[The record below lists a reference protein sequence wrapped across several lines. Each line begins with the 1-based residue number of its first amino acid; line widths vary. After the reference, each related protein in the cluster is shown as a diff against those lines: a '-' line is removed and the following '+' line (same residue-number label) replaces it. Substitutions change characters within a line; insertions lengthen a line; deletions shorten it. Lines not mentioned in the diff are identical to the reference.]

1 MTAAFAPDSEPD
13 GPAFAASRA
22 PAIFDRLS
30 VSRRWAWLGQP
41 VTYALGALLLTLLGS
56 GATLMAPRLLDPA
69 AFGTFAL
76 LTSLFT
82 YAGRADLGLSQLAD
96 KQIPGRPTT
105 IATRAALEILN
116 ALWVVGTIVLA
127 ATLPLVLLFTG
138 KDATLP
144 MLGTMLAVAGGIMA
158 MIANGPVT
166 LYRAGS
172 RVWEF
177 TVLALILQLGM
188 TVPRLAGL
196 MFGGVTGSFAALAAY
211 YTLCAV
217 LFARPLPL
225 PAQRPSFVS
234 MARLALPLFAFNAS
248 WVFYLSANRWVSS
261 TLSSPHDLGLF
272 SFGASLAMIGLGL
285 MSTIAQVRYPKLLAR
300 MVDPSPERD
309 AAIIEKELLRVALGL
324 AVVALISIFAA
335 GNVIAFVFPAYEAA
349 TPATIAL
356 AVSCVPVG
364 TMVWIVPMII
374 VRSTAPGRD
383 ALILTVVGLLTLI
396 AGMIGGNYLAGIE
409 GQAWGN
415 VAAALLMLAAMA
427 ILMCRLGMVTL
438 AVSGRIIG
446 VQALIL
452 AVLAF
457 LCFLYPAQAATS
469 GATEATASPAGWSTV
484 FDEDFSTLDL
494 RSNGKGV
501 WQPHYPTG
509 ARTNAGNKELEY
521 YVDPRPNHDSAQ
533 IQALAP
539 YAIEN
544 GVLTIRASEIPPELR
559 SQSNGL
565 HYASGLINTAG
576 RFSFT
581 YGSVEIRA
589 KVPAGRGLWPAFW
602 LLPEDRTWPPEIDVF
617 EILGDDTNTLHVT
630 AHSGLH
636 IPVGAASAQ
645 TGRAVR
651 VNDLSS
657 DFHVYGLTW
666 TKEKL
671 VWSLDGKQ
679 VFKAKTP
686 ADLSKPMFLV
696 LNLAVGGTWPGSPDA
711 TTKLPASLLVD
722 WIRVRQPDDGNS
734 GKDKGNTQ

>member
-1 MTAAFAPDSEPD
+1 MTAAFAPDSEPER
-13 GPAFAASRA
+13 PAFAASRA
-22 PAIFDRLS
+22 PALFDRLS
-30 VSRRWAWLGQP
+30 MSKRWAWLGQP
-41 VTYALGALLLTLLGS
+41 ATYAIGALVLTLLGS
-56 GATLMAPRLLDPA
+56 GATLMAPRLLDPT

-96 KQIPGRPTT
+96 KQIPGRQTT
-105 IATRAALEILN
+105 VAARAALEILN
-116 ALWVVGTIVLA
+116 TLWVVGMVVLA
-127 ATLPLVLLFTG
+127 ATLPLVFLLTG
-138 KDATLP
+138 GGATLP
-144 MLGTMLAVAGGIMA
+144 LLGTVLAIGGGIMA

-166 LYRAGS
+166 LYRASS

-211 YTLCAV
+211 YTLCAL
-217 LFARPLPL
+217 LFARPLPML
-225 PAQRPSFVS
+225 TQRPSFMS

-300 MVDPSPERD
+300 MIDRSPQRD
-309 AAIIEKELLRVALGL
+309 AVIIERELLRVALGL
-324 AVVALISIFAA
+324 AVIALVSIVAA
-335 GNVIAFVFPAYEAA
+335 GRVIAFAFPAYEEA

-356 AVSCVPVG
+356 AVSCIPLG

-374 VRSTAPGRD
+374 VRSTRPGRD
-383 ALILTVVGLLTLI
+383 ALMLTVVGLVTLVV
-396 AGMIGGNYLAGIE
+396 GMAAGNYLAGIE

-427 ILMCRLGMVTL
+427 ILMYRLGMVTL
-438 AVSGRIIG
+438 MACGRIIG

-452 AVLAF
+452 AILAF
-457 LCFLYPAQAATS
+457 LSFLHPAQAAGS
-469 GATEATASPAGWSTV
+469 DTEAAAPAAVWKTV
-484 FDEDFSTLDL
+484 FTDDFSTLDL
-494 RSNGKGV
+494 RSNGKGM
-501 WQPHYPTG
+501 WQPYYPTG
-509 ARTNAGNKELEY
+509 ERTNAGNKELEY
-521 YVDPRPNHDSAQ
+521 YVDPRPNQDSTA
-533 IQALAP
+533 IQALKP
-539 YAIEN
+539 YSVEN
-544 GVLTIRASEIPPELR
+544 GVLTIRASEIPQDLR
-559 SQSNGL
+559 SQSKGL
-565 HYASGLINTAG
+565 RYASGLLNTAG

-617 EILGDDTNTLHVT
+617 EILGHEPGTLHVT

-636 IPVGAASAQ
+636 IPAGAGSAQ
-645 TGRAVR
+645 TGRAIR
-651 VNDLSS
+651 VGDLSR
-657 DFHVYGLTW
+657 DFHVYGMTW
-666 TKEKL
+666 TKDKI

-679 VFKAKTP
+679 VFKAATP
-686 ADLSKPMFLV
+686 KDLNKPMFLV
-696 LNLAVGGTWPGSPDA
+696 LNLAVGGSWPGSPDS

-722 WIRVRQPDDGNS
+722 WIRVRQPDDGKS
-734 GKDKGNTQ
+734 DQDKGIIQ